1 MKQIKQLVDDE
12 FIHKELPE
20 FNLSVE
26 EYSRVLDSVV
36 TANADIIC
44 HTADGKV
51 LLGVRSDRPLQ
62 GKLWI
67 FGGRMKPGES
77 LNDTAK
83 RNMKRELGIDAK
95 PKRLG
100 ISDVYNIMWG
110 GRHEPPHEYGFQT
123 MMTIMTYECNSAE
136 AELATT
142 ADDTHDSLRWYSRKE
157 IHDMEEAGELHP
169 FLLVVLRDAGLL

>member
-26 EYSRVLDSVV
+26 EYSQMLDSVV
-36 TANADIIC
+36 MANADVIC

-51 LLGVRSDRPLQ
+51 LLGVRSDRPLK

-77 LNDTAK
+77 LNDTAR
-83 RNMKRELGIDAK
+83 RNIKRELGIDAN

-110 GRHEPPHEYGFQT
+110 G
-123 MMTIMTYECNSAE
+123 
-136 AELATT
+136 
-142 ADDTHDSLRWYSRKE
+142 
-157 IHDMEEAGELHP
+157 
-169 FLLVVLRDAGLL
+169 